1 MADQLDSF
9 DRKLLDRVQRN
20 ADLSAEA
27 IGQEIGLSGSAVL
40 RRLKR
45 LKAAGVIQAEV
56 ALVDPAKVGRPT
68 FFIVALEV
76 ERERPELMSR
86 LRQWLGNEDQVQQ
99 AFYVT
104 GSADFILVI
113 TARDVESYDALM
125 TRLMADNPNV
135 RRFTTNVALGVN
147 KRGVFVPVGVD

>member
-1 MADQLDSF
+1 MKADGTILA
-9 DRKLLDRVQRN
+9 N
-20 ADLSAEA
+20 
-27 IGQEIGLSGSAVL
+27 
-40 RRLKR
+40 
-45 LKAAGVIQAEV
+45 V

-68 FFIVALEV
+68 FFIVALEI

-86 LRQWLGNEDQVQQ
+86 LRQWLNGEDQVQQ

-104 GSADFILVI
+104 GSADFILIV
-113 TARDVESYDALM
+113 TARDVDSYDVLM

-147 KRGVFVPVGVD
+147 KRTMFVPVRRD